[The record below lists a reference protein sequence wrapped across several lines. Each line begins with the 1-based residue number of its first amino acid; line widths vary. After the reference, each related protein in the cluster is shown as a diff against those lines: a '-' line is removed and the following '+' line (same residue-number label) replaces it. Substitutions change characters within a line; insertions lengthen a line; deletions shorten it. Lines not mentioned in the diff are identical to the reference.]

1 MRNVNLAEY
10 IWLDGNQPTQGIR
23 SKARVVQV
31 PSDPAPADFPVW
43 NFDGSSTEQAAGED
57 SDCLLKPAR
66 VCRDPL
72 RGPGNYLVLC
82 EVQNADGNPH
92 ASNYRASLRRV
103 LDAAGPVMA
112 PWVGFEQEYTLYRN
126 GRPLGFPTNGF
137 PGPQGPYYCGVGSD
151 RVFGRELVEAHARA
165 CIDAGLLL
173 YGINAEVMP
182 GQWEFQIG
190 YRGLEGEPGDA
201 LQVSD
206 HVWLA
211 RFLLQRLGEQHDL
224 EVSFD
229 NKPVKGDWNGAGMH
243 TNFSTAYTRDPNYG
257 IDAIRAAVD
266 ALAERHEQHIEHYG
280 ERLSER
286 LTGQHETCDINTFK
300 SGVAHRGASIRIPQ
314 PVALT
319 GYGYLEDRRPGANAD
334 PYRVAACLVATVCGT
349 DEALESAP
357 RSEDKPKAA

>member
-1 MRNVNLAEY
+1 
-10 IWLDGNQPTQGIR
+10 
-23 SKARVVQV
+23 
-31 PSDPAPADFPVW
+31 
-43 NFDGSSTEQAAGED
+43 
-57 SDCLLKPAR
+57 
-66 VCRDPL
+66 
-72 RGPGNYLVLC
+72 
-82 EVQNADGNPH
+82 
-92 ASNYRASLRRV
+92 
-103 LDAAGPVMA
+103 
-112 PWVGFEQEYTLYRN
+112 
-126 GRPLGFPTNGF
+126 
-137 PGPQGPYYCGVGSD
+137 
-151 RVFGRELVEAHARA
+151 
-165 CIDAGLLL
+165 
-173 YGINAEVMP
+173 MP

-211 RFLLQRLGEQHDL
+211 RYLLQRLGEQHDV

-229 NKPVKGDWNGAGMH
+229 NKPVKGDWNGAGLH

-266 ALAERHEQHIEHYG
+266 ALAERHDQHIEHYG

-300 SGVAHRGASIRIPQ
+300 SGDAHRGASIRIPQ

-349 DEALESAP
+349 DEALESAL